1 MSKND
6 EKNKSDNETLWIASF
21 DIGKVNFAFYVEEIN
36 LFELN
41 SIKNIPKDKRYNPNG
56 TYTPEFEE
64 LMNKYIYQNGNKK
77 LLRNINLTD
86 GTDKDKYFDT
96 DICYN
101 MFDVLDEYQE
111 YWDKVSYIIVE
122 KQMAFRGKINTMA
135 LKLGQNCQSYFMMN
149 YGKELKVIEF
159 PAYYKTL
166 ICGAPQ
172 TATKTKTGKVKFK
185 TLGDRERKV
194 WSVKEVFGI
203 LSLRDDYETM
213 SQIGEMKKKDDV
225 SDVIV
230 QLQAF
235 KYLYFVEKM
244 EL

>member
-1 MSKND
+1 MTED
-6 EKNKSDNETLWIASF
+6 EIILIASF

-36 LFELN
+36 LTKLN
-41 SIKNIPKDKRYNPNG
+41 SIKNITKDKRYNPNG
-56 TYTPEFEE
+56 TYTDEFKE
-64 LMNKYIYQNGNKK
+64 LIENGVYQNGNKK
-77 LLRNINLTD
+77 LLRNINLTE
-86 GTDKDKYFDT
+86 GTDTHKYFDT

-101 MFDVLDEYQE
+101 MFDVLDEYEE

-149 YGKELKVIEF
+149 YGRKLKVIEF
-159 PAYYKTL
+159 PAYYKTTVL
-166 ICGAPQ
+166 GAPQ
-172 TATKTKTGKVKFK
+172 TATNTKTGKVKFK

-203 LSLRDDYETM
+203 LSLRNDYETM
-213 SQIGEMKKKDDV
+213 SEIGEMKKKDDV
-225 SDVIV
+225 SDVIA

-235 KYLYFVEKM
+235 KYLHFVEKM

>member
-1 MSKND
+1 MTED
-6 EKNKSDNETLWIASF
+6 EIIWIASF

-36 LFELN
+36 LTKLN
-41 SIKNIPKDKRYNPNG
+41 SIKNIAKDKRYHPNG
-56 TYTPEFEE
+56 TYTEEFKE
-64 LMNKYIYQNGNKK
+64 LMENGIYQNGNKK

-111 YWDKVSYIIVE
+111 YWDKVSFVIVE

-149 YGKELKVIEF
+149 YGRKLKVIEF
-159 PAYYKTL
+159 PAYYKTTVL
-166 ICGAPQ
+166 GAPQ
-172 TATKTKTGKVKFK
+172 TAANTKTGKVRFK
-185 TLGDRERKV
+185 TLGDRERKI

-203 LSLRDDYETM
+203 LSIRNDYETM
-213 SQIGEMKKKDDV
+213 SEIGEMKKKDDV
-225 SDVIV
+225 SDVIA

-235 KYLYFVEKM
+235 KYLFFVEKM